1 MRLMWERSVRGLV
14 RGLLGEGSDT
24 VGVQVPEAGLE
35 GEGETWP
42 RR

>member
-1 MRLMWERSVRGLV
+1 MRLMCDRSVRGLV

-24 VGVQVPEAGLE
+24 VGVQVPEPGLE
-35 GEGETWP
+35 GDGLAWP